1 MSLDLAKPQAPPR
14 KSSALGWVIRITG
27 LCLALVSFAG
37 FVVSVSLVLRALG
50 RHMSLMTTMLGG
62 AAIFFFAVLFI
73 IGYRMLRQVSH
84 ATVANFCFILAS
96 LLTALFTV
104 FMSEGII
111 DAVGET
117 RGMKGDKWNW
127 LYHPDLPLLRIV
139 LALVAFLAS
148 YYLVKLILVRLL
160 GLHHPP
166 PKPGK

>member
-1 MSLDLAKPQAPPR
+1 MSLDLAKPQPPPR

-37 FVVSVSLVLRALG
+37 FVVSVSLILRALE
-50 RHMSLMTTMLGG
+50 RHVSILATVLGG
-62 AAIFFFAVLFI
+62 AAIFLFAVLFV

-84 ATVANFCFILAS
+84 VTVANFCFILAS
-96 LLTALFTV
+96 VLTALFTL

-111 DAVGET
+111 EAVGET
-117 RGMKGDKWNW
+117 MGMKGDGWNW

-139 LALVAFLAS
+139 LALVAFLS
-148 YYLVKLILVRLL
+148 IYYLVKLILVRLL